1 MELIYAN
8 DNCTGCNKCVRDCPV
23 LIANVATDAGKVTVD
38 SEKCIACGACFDACE
53 HNAREY
59 QDDTKSFFTALEAGK
74 KISVILAPAFLA
86 NYPHEYKKVLGYLKK
101 KGVNH
106 IYSVSFGADIT
117 TWGYLKYITEHQFL
131 GGISQPCPAVVN
143 YVEKY
148 IPELL
153 PKMMPIHSPMMCM
166 AIYIKKYL
174 KCDDELAFIS
184 PCIAKKTEI
193 TDPNCYGY
201 VKYNVTFKKLFET
214 IGNKYQGCKEY
225 EDELEYGM
233 GALYP
238 MPGGLRE
245 NVEHFLGKEQVV
257 RQVEGEKEAYRYLHE
272 YLERIKKNKRQPFM
286 VDILN
291 CSKGCIYGT
300 ATELERNTDD
310 VMLTLSDMRNKTAN
324 AGADAKRGL
333 FGKKTKN
340 GSPWDE
346 SVPEKD
352 RLVNLMKAF
361 EDLDINDFVRKY
373 TNKSVEIKEPAEPAE
388 HEMQEIFAS
397 MNKTDAASQKMNCE
411 SCGYSS
417 CRNMARAIYNGVNV
431 KENCVHYVKS
441 VAENEKEKIQN
452 LMEEEQQK
460 QEIHNQKL
468 ADITEQFV
476 SLSENIDQLGDAN
489 ETSAN
494 EATTLAQHIQEISN
508 FCQELN
514 SSLATMSDF
523 INIYKASNEDISS
536 IAGQTN
542 LLSLNAS
549 IEAARAGEAGRG
561 FAVVASEIR
570 ELSDSTKKLIVENNA
585 KAEEIIP
592 KINAS
597 IDSIKDL
604 IENINEMNEK
614 VATIAATS
622 EEISSQTSCVQSM
635 ADELRD
641 AVENI

>member
-23 LIANVATDAGKVTVD
+23 LIVNVATDAGKVTVD

-86 NYPHEYKKVLGYLKK
+86 NYPHEYKKVLGYLKE

-106 IYSVSFGADIT
+106 IYSVSFGADIA

-257 RQVEGEKEAYRYLHE
+257 RQVEGEEEAYRYLHE
-272 YLERIKKNKRQPFM
+272 YLERIRTNRRQPFM

-300 ATELERNTDD
+300 ATEPERNTDD
-310 VMLTLSDMRNKTAN
+310 VMLTLSDMRNRASDRTETK
-324 AGADAKRGL
+324 KGL
-333 FGKKTKN
+333 FWKKGKN
-340 GSPWDE
+340 GSPWDD
-346 SVPEKD
+346 SVPENE
-352 RLVNLMKAF
+352 RLANLMKAF
-361 EDLDINDFVRKY
+361 ADLDINDFVRKY
-373 TNKSVEIKEPAEPAE
+373 TNKNVVIKEPSE
-388 HEMQEIFAS
+388 HEIQEIFTS
-397 MNKTDAASQKMNCE
+397 MNKTDAASQKINCE

-417 CRNMARAIYNGVNV
+417 CRNMAKAIYNHVNV

-468 ADITEQFV
+468 AGITEQFV
-476 SLSENIDQLGDAN
+476 SLSDNIDQLGAAN

-508 FCQELN
+508 FCQQLN
-514 SSLATMSDF
+514 SSLATISDF

-570 ELSDSTKKLIVENNA
+570 ELSDSTKNLIVENDA

>member
-373 TNKSVEIKEPAEPAE
+373 TNKSVEIKEPAE

-411 SCGYSS
+411 SRGYSS

>member
-86 NYPHEYKKVLGYLKK
+86 NYPHEYKKVLGYLKE

-373 TNKSVEIKEPAEPAE
+373 TNKSVEIKEPAE

-452 LMEEEQQK
+452 LMEEEQKK

-604 IENINEMNEK
+604 IENINEK

>member
-117 TWGYLKYITEHQFL
+117 TWGYLK
-131 GGISQPCPAVVN
+131 
-143 YVEKY
+143 
-148 IPELL
+148 
-153 PKMMPIHSPMMCM
+153 
-166 AIYIKKYL
+166 
-174 KCDDELAFIS
+174 CDDELAFIS

-193 TDPNCYGY
+193 IDPNCYGY

-373 TNKSVEIKEPAEPAE
+373 TNKSVEIKEPAE

>member
-86 NYPHEYKKVLGYLKK
+86 NYPHEYKKVLGYLKE

-257 RQVEGEKEAYRYLHE
+257 RQVEGEEEAYRYLHE
-272 YLERIKKNKRQPFM
+272 YLERIRTNRRQPFM

-300 ATELERNTDD
+300 ATEPERNTDD
-310 VMLTLSDMRNKTAN
+310 VMLTLSDMRNRASDRTETK
-324 AGADAKRGL
+324 KGL
-333 FGKKTKN
+333 FWKKGKN
-340 GSPWDE
+340 GSPWDD
-346 SVPEKD
+346 SVPENE
-352 RLVNLMKAF
+352 RLANLMKAF
-361 EDLDINDFVRKY
+361 ADLDINDFVRKY
-373 TNKSVEIKEPAEPAE
+373 TNKNVVIKEPSE
-388 HEMQEIFAS
+388 HEIQEIFTS
-397 MNKTDAASQKMNCE
+397 MNKMDAASQKINCE

-417 CRNMARAIYNGVNV
+417 CRNMAKAIYNHVNV

-468 ADITEQFV
+468 AGITEQFV
-476 SLSENIDQLGDAN
+476 SLSDNIDQLGAAN

-508 FCQELN
+508 FCQQLN
-514 SSLATMSDF
+514 SSLATISDF

-542 LLSLNAS
+542 HLSLNAS

-570 ELSDSTKKLIVENNA
+570 ELSDSTKNLIVENDA

>member
-1 MELIYAN
+1 MELIYTN

-86 NYPHEYKKVLGYLKK
+86 NYPHEYKKVLGYLKE

-117 TWGYLKYITEHQFL
+117 TWGYLKYITEHQFF

-257 RQVEGEKEAYRYLHE
+257 RQVEGEEEAYRYLHE
-272 YLERIKKNKRQPFM
+272 YLERIRTNRRQPFM

-300 ATELERNTDD
+300 ATEPERNTDD
-310 VMLTLSDMRNKTAN
+310 VMLTLSDMRNRASDRTETK
-324 AGADAKRGL
+324 KGL
-333 FGKKTKN
+333 FWKKGKN
-340 GSPWDE
+340 GSPWDD
-346 SVPEKD
+346 SVPENE
-352 RLVNLMKAF
+352 RLANLMKAF
-361 EDLDINDFVRKY
+361 ADLDINDFVRKY
-373 TNKSVEIKEPAEPAE
+373 TNKNVVIKEPSE
-388 HEMQEIFAS
+388 HEIQEIFTS
-397 MNKTDAASQKMNCE
+397 MNKMDAASQKINCE

-417 CRNMARAIYNGVNV
+417 CRNMAKAIYNHVNV

-468 ADITEQFV
+468 AGITEQFV
-476 SLSENIDQLGDAN
+476 SLSDNIDQLGAAN

-508 FCQELN
+508 FCQQLN
-514 SSLATMSDF
+514 SSLATISDF

-570 ELSDSTKKLIVENNA
+570 ELSDSTKNLIVENDA

>member
-86 NYPHEYKKVLGYLKK
+86 NYPHEYKKVLGYLKE

-373 TNKSVEIKEPAEPAE
+373 TNKSVEIKEPAE

-417 CRNMARAIYNGVNV
+417 CRNMARAIYNGVNF

-441 VAENEKEKIQN
+441 VAENEKEKIQIAI
-452 LMEEEQQK
+452 LDIEMPGMSGLELQQAMEERGIELPVIFLTGHGDLDTAIQSLK
-460 QEIHNQKL
+460 RGAVDFLLKPVDDEKL
-468 ADITEQFV
+468 LAAIASAVHKDRLRREGLSAELLKAGAKALSDRERHLLELI
-476 SLSENIDQLGDAN
+476 SLGRSDAR
-489 ETSAN
+489 
-494 EATTLAQHIQEISN
+494 I
-508 FCQELN
+508 
-514 SSLATMSDF
+514 
-523 INIYKASNEDISS
+523 
-536 IAGQTN
+536 
-542 LLSLNAS
+542 
-549 IEAARAGEAGRG
+549 
-561 FAVVASEIR
+561 ASELGISER
-570 ELSDSTKKLIVENNA
+570 TVQGHRAKIYRKFGIHSGKVLEAMLPDIMRLIG
-585 KAEEIIP
+585 
-592 KINAS
+592 
-597 IDSIKDL
+597 
-604 IENINEMNEK
+604 
-614 VATIAATS
+614 
-622 EEISSQTSCVQSM
+622 
-635 ADELRD
+635 R
-641 AVENI
+641 

>member
-86 NYPHEYKKVLGYLKK
+86 NYPHEYKKVLGYLKE

-233 GALYP
+233 GALYS

-257 RQVEGEKEAYRYLHE
+257 RQVEGEEEAYRYLHE
-272 YLERIKKNKRQPFM
+272 YLERIRTNRRQPFM

-300 ATELERNTDD
+300 ATEPERNTDD
-310 VMLTLSDMRNKTAN
+310 VMLTLSDMRNRASDRTETK
-324 AGADAKRGL
+324 KGL
-333 FGKKTKN
+333 FWKKGKN
-340 GSPWDE
+340 GSPWDD
-346 SVPEKD
+346 SVPENE
-352 RLVNLMKAF
+352 RLANLMKAF
-361 EDLDINDFVRKY
+361 ADLDINDFVRKY
-373 TNKSVEIKEPAEPAE
+373 TNKNVVIKEPSE
-388 HEMQEIFAS
+388 HEIQEIFTS
-397 MNKTDAASQKMNCE
+397 MNKMDAASQKINCE

-417 CRNMARAIYNGVNV
+417 CRNMAKAIYNHVNV

-468 ADITEQFV
+468 AGITEQFV
-476 SLSENIDQLGDAN
+476 SLSDNIDQLGAAN

-508 FCQELN
+508 FCQQLN
-514 SSLATMSDF
+514 SSLATISDF

-570 ELSDSTKKLIVENNA
+570 ELSDSTKNLIVENDA

>member
-1 MELIYAN
+1 MELIYTN

-59 QDDTKSFFTALEAGK
+59 QDDTKTFFTALEAEK

-86 NYPHEYKKVLGYLKK
+86 NYPHEYKKVLGYLKE

-117 TWGYLKYITEHQFL
+117 TWGYLKYITEHKFL

-184 PCIAKKTEI
+184 PCIAKKIEI
-193 TDPNCYGY
+193 TDPNCYDY
-201 VKYNVTFKKLFET
+201 VKYNVTFQKLFET

-257 RQVEGEKEAYRYLHE
+257 RQVEGEAEAYRYLHE
-272 YLERIKKNKRQPFM
+272 YLERIKTNKRQPFM

-310 VMLTLSDMRNKTAN
+310 VMLTLSDMRNKTTK
-324 AGADAKRGL
+324 AGTDTKRGL
-333 FGKKTKN
+333 FGKKAKN

-352 RLVNLMKAF
+352 RLANLMKAF
-361 EDLDINDFVRKY
+361 EGLDINDFVRKY
-373 TNKSVEIKEPAEPAE
+373 TNKSVEIKEPAE
-388 HEMQEIFAS
+388 HEIQEIFAS
-397 MNKTDAASQKMNCE
+397 MNKTDAASQKLNCE

-417 CRNMARAIYNGVNV
+417 CRNMARAIYNHVNV

-460 QEIHNQKL
+460 REIHNQKL

-570 ELSDSTKKLIVENNA
+570 ELSDSTKNLIVENDA

-614 VATIAATS
+614 VSTIAATS

>member
-86 NYPHEYKKVLGYLKK
+86 NYPHEYKKVLGYLKE

-193 TDPNCYGY
+193 TDPNCYSY

-257 RQVEGEKEAYRYLHE
+257 RQVEGEEEAYRYLHE
-272 YLERIKKNKRQPFM
+272 YLERIRTNRRQPFM

-300 ATELERNTDD
+300 ATEPERNTDD
-310 VMLTLSDMRNKTAN
+310 VMLTLSDMRNRASDRTETK
-324 AGADAKRGL
+324 KGL
-333 FGKKTKN
+333 FWKKGKN
-340 GSPWDE
+340 GSPWDD
-346 SVPEKD
+346 SVPENE
-352 RLVNLMKAF
+352 RLANLMKAF
-361 EDLDINDFVRKY
+361 ADLDINDFVRKY
-373 TNKSVEIKEPAEPAE
+373 TNKNVVIKEPSE
-388 HEMQEIFAS
+388 HEIQEIFTS
-397 MNKTDAASQKMNCE
+397 MNKTDAASQKINCE

-417 CRNMARAIYNGVNV
+417 CRNMAKAIYNHVNV

-468 ADITEQFV
+468 AGITEQFV
-476 SLSENIDQLGDAN
+476 SLSDNIDQLGAAN

-508 FCQELN
+508 FCQQLN
-514 SSLATMSDF
+514 SSLATISDF

-570 ELSDSTKKLIVENNA
+570 ELSDSTKNLIVENDA

>member
-1 MELIYAN
+1 MELIYTN
-8 DNCTGCNKCVRDCPV
+8 DDCTGCNKCVRDCPV

-59 QDDTKSFFTALEAGK
+59 QDDTKTFFTALEAGK

-86 NYPHEYKKVLGYLKK
+86 NYPHEYKKVLGYLKE

-117 TWGYLKYITEHQFL
+117 TWGYLKYITEHKFL

-184 PCIAKKTEI
+184 PCIAKKIEI
-193 TDPNCYGY
+193 TDPNCYDY
-201 VKYNVTFKKLFET
+201 VKYNVTFQKLFET

-257 RQVEGEKEAYRYLHE
+257 RQVEGEAEAYRYLHE
-272 YLERIKKNKRQPFM
+272 YLERIKTNKRQPFM

-324 AGADAKRGL
+324 AGTDTKRGL
-333 FGKKTKN
+333 FGKKAKN

-352 RLVNLMKAF
+352 RLANLMKAF
-361 EDLDINDFVRKY
+361 EGLDINDFVRKY
-373 TNKSVEIKEPAEPAE
+373 TNKSVEIKEPAE
-388 HEMQEIFAS
+388 HEIQEIFAS
-397 MNKTDAASQKMNCE
+397 MNKTDAASQKLNCE

-417 CRNMARAIYNGVNV
+417 CRNMARAIYNHVNV

-476 SLSENIDQLGDAN
+476 SLSENIDQLGD
-489 ETSAN
+489 AN

-570 ELSDSTKKLIVENNA
+570 ELSDSTKNLIVENDA

-604 IENINEMNEK
+604 IENINDMNEK

>member
-1 MELIYAN
+1 MELIYTN

-86 NYPHEYKKVLGYLKK
+86 NYPHEYKKVLGYLKE

-257 RQVEGEKEAYRYLHE
+257 RQVEGEEEAYRYLHE
-272 YLERIKKNKRQPFM
+272 YLERIRTNRRQPFM

-300 ATELERNTDD
+300 ATEPERNTDD
-310 VMLTLSDMRNKTAN
+310 VMLTLSDMRNRASDRTETK
-324 AGADAKRGL
+324 KGL
-333 FGKKTKN
+333 FWKKGKN
-340 GSPWDE
+340 GSPWDD
-346 SVPEKD
+346 SVPENE
-352 RLVNLMKAF
+352 RLANLMKAF
-361 EDLDINDFVRKY
+361 ADLDINDFVRKY
-373 TNKSVEIKEPAEPAE
+373 TNKNVVIKEPSE
-388 HEMQEIFAS
+388 HEIQEIFTS
-397 MNKTDAASQKMNCE
+397 MNKTDAASQKINCE

-417 CRNMARAIYNGVNV
+417 CRNMAKAIYNHVNV

-468 ADITEQFV
+468 AGITEQFV
-476 SLSENIDQLGDAN
+476 SLSDNIDQLGAAN

-508 FCQELN
+508 FCQQLN
-514 SSLATMSDF
+514 SFLATISDF

-570 ELSDSTKKLIVENNA
+570 ELSDSTKNLIVENDA

>member
-1 MELIYAN
+1 MELIYTN

-86 NYPHEYKKVLGYLKK
+86 NYPHEYKKVLGYLKE

-257 RQVEGEKEAYRYLHE
+257 RQVEGEEEAYRYLHE
-272 YLERIKKNKRQPFM
+272 YLERIRTNRRQPFM

-300 ATELERNTDD
+300 ATEPERNTDD
-310 VMLTLSDMRNKTAN
+310 VMLTLSDMRNRASDRTETK
-324 AGADAKRGL
+324 KGL
-333 FGKKTKN
+333 FWKKGKN
-340 GSPWDE
+340 GSPWDD
-346 SVPEKD
+346 SVPENE
-352 RLVNLMKAF
+352 RLANLMKAF
-361 EDLDINDFVRKY
+361 ADLDINDFVRKY
-373 TNKSVEIKEPAEPAE
+373 TNKNVVIKEPSE
-388 HEMQEIFAS
+388 HEIQEIFTS
-397 MNKTDAASQKMNCE
+397 MNKMDADSQKMNCE

-514 SSLATMSDF
+514 SSLATISDF

-570 ELSDSTKKLIVENNA
+570 ELSDSTKNLIVENDA

>member
-86 NYPHEYKKVLGYLKK
+86 NYPHEYKKVLGYLKE

-257 RQVEGEKEAYRYLHE
+257 RQVEGEEEAYRYLHE
-272 YLERIKKNKRQPFM
+272 YLERIRTNRRQPFM

-300 ATELERNTDD
+300 ATEPERNTDD
-310 VMLTLSDMRNKTAN
+310 VMLTLSDMRNRASDRTETK
-324 AGADAKRGL
+324 KGL
-333 FGKKTKN
+333 FWKKGKN
-340 GSPWDE
+340 GSPWDD
-346 SVPEKD
+346 SVPENE
-352 RLVNLMKAF
+352 RLANLMKAF
-361 EDLDINDFVRKY
+361 ADLDINDFVRKY
-373 TNKSVEIKEPAEPAE
+373 TNKNVVIKEPSE
-388 HEMQEIFAS
+388 HEIQEIFTS
-397 MNKTDAASQKMNCE
+397 MNKMDVASQKINCE

-417 CRNMARAIYNGVNV
+417 CRNMAKAIYNHVNV

-468 ADITEQFV
+468 AGITEQFV
-476 SLSENIDQLGDAN
+476 SLSDNIDQLGAAN

-508 FCQELN
+508 FCQQLN
-514 SSLATMSDF
+514 SSLATISDF

-570 ELSDSTKKLIVENNA
+570 ELSDSTKNLIVENDA

>member
-59 QDDTKSFFTALEAGK
+59 QDDTKSFFTALEARK

-86 NYPHEYKKVLGYLKK
+86 NYPHEYKKVLGYLKE

-257 RQVEGEKEAYRYLHE
+257 RQVEGEEEAYRYLHE
-272 YLERIKKNKRQPFM
+272 YLERIRTNRRQPFM

-300 ATELERNTDD
+300 ATEPERNTDD
-310 VMLTLSDMRNKTAN
+310 VMLTLSDMRNRASDRTETK
-324 AGADAKRGL
+324 KGL
-333 FGKKTKN
+333 FWKKGKN
-340 GSPWDE
+340 GSPWDD
-346 SVPEKD
+346 SVPENE
-352 RLVNLMKAF
+352 RLANLMKAF
-361 EDLDINDFVRKY
+361 ADLDINDFVRKY
-373 TNKSVEIKEPAEPAE
+373 TNKNVVIKEPSE
-388 HEMQEIFAS
+388 HEIQEIFTS
-397 MNKTDAASQKMNCE
+397 MNKMDAASQKINCE

-417 CRNMARAIYNGVNV
+417 CRNMAKAIYNHVNV

-468 ADITEQFV
+468 AGITEQFV
-476 SLSENIDQLGDAN
+476 SLSDNIDQLGAAN

-508 FCQELN
+508 FCQQLN
-514 SSLATMSDF
+514 SSLATISDF

-570 ELSDSTKKLIVENNA
+570 ELSDSTKNLIVENDA

>member
-1 MELIYAN
+1 MELIYTN

-38 SEKCIACGACFDACE
+38 PEKCIACGACFDACE

-59 QDDTKSFFTALEAGK
+59 QDDTKTFFTALEAGK

-86 NYPHEYKKVLGYLKK
+86 NYPHEYKKVLGYLKE

-131 GGISQPCPAVVN
+131 GGISQPCPAVIN

-214 IGNKYQGCKEY
+214 IGNKYQGSKEY
-225 EDELEYGM
+225 NDELEYGM

-257 RQVEGEKEAYRYLHE
+257 RQVEGEEEAYRYLHE
-272 YLERIKKNKRQPFM
+272 YLERIRTNRRQPFM

-300 ATELERNTDD
+300 ATEPERNTDD
-310 VMLTLSDMRNKTAN
+310 VMLTLSDMRNRASDRTETK
-324 AGADAKRGL
+324 KGL
-333 FGKKTKN
+333 FWKKGKN
-340 GSPWDE
+340 GSPWDD
-346 SVPEKD
+346 SVPENE
-352 RLVNLMKAF
+352 RLANLMKAF
-361 EDLDINDFVRKY
+361 ADLDINDFVRKY
-373 TNKSVEIKEPAEPAE
+373 TNKNVVIKEPSE
-388 HEMQEIFAS
+388 HEIQEIFTS
-397 MNKTDAASQKMNCE
+397 MNKTDAASQKINCE

-417 CRNMARAIYNGVNV
+417 CRNMAKAIYNHVNV

-468 ADITEQFV
+468 AGITEQFV
-476 SLSENIDQLGDAN
+476 SLSDNIDQLGAAN

-508 FCQELN
+508 FCQQLN
-514 SSLATMSDF
+514 SSLATISDF

-570 ELSDSTKKLIVENNA
+570 ELSDSTKNLIVENDA

>member
-23 LIANVATDAGKVTVD
+23 LIANVATDAGKVIVD

-373 TNKSVEIKEPAEPAE
+373 TNKSVEIKEPAE

-494 EATTLAQHIQEISN
+494 EATTLAQHIQDKISN

>member
-59 QDDTKSFFTALEAGK
+59 QDDTKSFFAALEAGK

-86 NYPHEYKKVLGYLKK
+86 NYPHEYKKVLGYLKE

-257 RQVEGEKEAYRYLHE
+257 RQVEGEEEAYRYLHE
-272 YLERIKKNKRQPFM
+272 YLERIRTNRRQPFM

-300 ATELERNTDD
+300 ATEPERNTDD
-310 VMLTLSDMRNKTAN
+310 VMLTLSDMRNRASDRTETK
-324 AGADAKRGL
+324 KGL
-333 FGKKTKN
+333 FWKKGKN
-340 GSPWDE
+340 GSPWDD
-346 SVPEKD
+346 SVPENE
-352 RLVNLMKAF
+352 RLANLMKAF
-361 EDLDINDFVRKY
+361 ADLDINDFVRKY
-373 TNKSVEIKEPAEPAE
+373 TNKNVVIKEPSE
-388 HEMQEIFAS
+388 HEIQEIFTS
-397 MNKTDAASQKMNCE
+397 MNKMDAASQKINCE

-417 CRNMARAIYNGVNV
+417 CRNMAKAIYNHVNV

-468 ADITEQFV
+468 AGITEQFV
-476 SLSENIDQLGDAN
+476 SLSDNIDQLGAAN

-508 FCQELN
+508 FCQQLN
-514 SSLATMSDF
+514 SSLATISDF

-570 ELSDSTKKLIVENNA
+570 ELSDSTKNLIVENDA

>member
-86 NYPHEYKKVLGYLKK
+86 NYPHEYKKVLGYLKE

-257 RQVEGEKEAYRYLHE
+257 RQVEGEEEAYRYLHE
-272 YLERIKKNKRQPFM
+272 YLERIRTNRRQPFM

-300 ATELERNTDD
+300 ATEPERNTDD
-310 VMLTLSDMRNKTAN
+310 VMLTLSDMRNRASDRTETK
-324 AGADAKRGL
+324 KGL
-333 FGKKTKN
+333 FWKKGKN
-340 GSPWDE
+340 GSPWDD
-346 SVPEKD
+346 SVPENEC
-352 RLVNLMKAF
+352 LANLMKAF
-361 EDLDINDFVRKY
+361 ADLDINDFVRKY
-373 TNKSVEIKEPAEPAE
+373 TNKNVVIKEPSE
-388 HEMQEIFAS
+388 HEIQEIFTS
-397 MNKTDAASQKMNCE
+397 MNKTDAASQKINCE

-417 CRNMARAIYNGVNV
+417 CRNMAKAIYNHVNV

-468 ADITEQFV
+468 AGITEQFV
-476 SLSENIDQLGDAN
+476 SLSDNIDQLGAAN

-508 FCQELN
+508 FCQQLN
-514 SSLATMSDF
+514 SSLATISDF

-570 ELSDSTKKLIVENNA
+570 ELSDSTKNLIVENDA

>member
-1 MELIYAN
+1 MELIYTN

-38 SEKCIACGACFDACE
+38 PEKCIACGACFDACE

-86 NYPHEYKKVLGYLKK
+86 NYPHEYKKVLGYLKE

-373 TNKSVEIKEPAEPAE
+373 TNKSVDEIKEPAE

>member
-86 NYPHEYKKVLGYLKK
+86 NYPHEYKKVLGYLKE

-373 TNKSVEIKEPAEPAE
+373 TNKSVEIKEPAE

-417 CRNMARAIYNGVNV
+417 CRNMARAIYNGVNF

-468 ADITEQFV
+468 AEQFV

>member
-1 MELIYAN
+1 MELIYTN

-38 SEKCIACGACFDACE
+38 PEKCIACGACFDACE

-59 QDDTKSFFTALEAGK
+59 QDDTKTFFTALEAGK

-86 NYPHEYKKVLGYLKK
+86 NYPHEYKKVLGYLKE

-117 TWGYLKYITEHQFL
+117 TWGYLKYITEHQFF

-257 RQVEGEKEAYRYLHE
+257 RQVEGEEEAYRYLHE
-272 YLERIKKNKRQPFM
+272 YLERIRTNRRQPFM

-300 ATELERNTDD
+300 ATEPERNTDD
-310 VMLTLSDMRNKTAN
+310 VMLTLSDMRNRASDRTETK
-324 AGADAKRGL
+324 KGL
-333 FGKKTKN
+333 FWKKGKN
-340 GSPWDE
+340 GSPWDD
-346 SVPEKD
+346 SVPENE
-352 RLVNLMKAF
+352 RLANLMKAF
-361 EDLDINDFVRKY
+361 ADLDINDFVRKY
-373 TNKSVEIKEPAEPAE
+373 TNKNVVIKEPSE
-388 HEMQEIFAS
+388 HEIQEIFTS
-397 MNKTDAASQKMNCE
+397 MNKTDAASQKINCE

-417 CRNMARAIYNGVNV
+417 CHNMAKAIYNHVNV

-468 ADITEQFV
+468 AGITEQFV
-476 SLSENIDQLGDAN
+476 SLSDNIDQLGAAN

-508 FCQELN
+508 FCQQLN
-514 SSLATMSDF
+514 SSLATISDF

-570 ELSDSTKKLIVENNA
+570 ELSDSTKNLIVENDA